1 MGDDTNKDGVTGLS
15 HTYTLCG
22 GDVHVAADE
31 RQTIIHAH
39 LEINHPE
46 TEEQTQRRQVSLC
59 VFVTGQMK
67 LVPTRVCLVWSFSSS
82 GSSGLCDWNDV
93 T

>member
-1 MGDDTNKDGVTGLS
+1 MNRDC
-15 HTYTLCG
+15 TYTLCG

-46 TEEQTQRRQVSLC
+46 TEEQTQKGRVSLSMLGRIIT
-59 VFVTGQMK
+59 VQTK
-67 LVPTRVCLVWSFSSS
+67 HVCKSLFSLEHFLLRLS
-82 GSSGLCDWNDV
+82 LFDRNDV